1 MAMMTKRRILKTHK
15 VSGLQIRTSRTTGEV
30 THLLPVESIIY
41 SRQITS
47 SEGHAWPKDRGVRD
61 AGGPFDTLKLQYR
74 SSGLDDWAVWPNPE
88 YVELGP
94 TLTPAYEYRWIGTPY
109 ADGGGVFNQFTLV
122 DQSDGYYQSFV
133 PSDPYGAVEG
143 RGSELMSKAIP
154 TNPAIDGSVA
164 LAELFREGLPS
175 ILGSTLLKDR
185 IGFLRGLGGEYLNFE
200 FGWKPLV
207 SDLKNA
213 AKAVIDS
220 SSVLAQLERDSGRNV
235 RRKRYLPVTKTV
247 DVLTNWTT
255 KYPRGHPAAFWDSAP
270 WYRRTDEIERS
281 TWFSGCFTYYYEPSL
296 QSEVSRIAT
305 QARLL
310 YGLELTPEVV
320 WNLTPWS
327 WLIDWVTNVGPVLHN
342 LSAFQS
348 DDLVLRYGYVME
360 KTSRTYQVKSQFGNL
375 KVPGTWPKA
384 IHEEYSG
391 IRKIRRP
398 ATPYGF
404 GMDTGMF
411 DTRQWAILTALG
423 ITRR

>member
-1 MAMMTKRRILKTHK
+1 MTMRVKRRILRTHE
-15 VSGLQIRTSRTTGEV
+15 VHGYGLRTDRQTGVQTQLNAFSDVIR
-30 THLLPVESIIY
+30 
-41 SRQITS
+41 SRQITL
-47 SEGHAWPKDRGVRD
+47 SEGHLWPQGRGVRD
-61 AGGPFDTLKLQYR
+61 AGGPFDTLKLLYTN
-74 SSGLDDWAVWPNPE
+74 SVLDDSANWPNLK
-88 YVELGP
+88 YVEVGP
-94 TLTPAYEYRWIGTPY
+94 YLSAANEHRWYGTPVV
-109 ADGGGVFNQFTLV
+109 DGGGVFGQFTL
-122 DQSDGYYQSFV
+122 DNQTDEYYQSFV

-143 RGSELMSKAIP
+143 RGAELMSKAIP

-175 ILGSTLLKDR
+175 IIGGTLLKDR

-207 SDLKNA
+207 SDLKAA

-235 RRKRYLPVTKTV
+235 RRRRYLPTTRTV
-247 DVLTNWTT
+247 STLTGHNV
-255 KYPRGHPAAFWDSAP
+255 YPRGSTNFFWRGAP
-270 WYRRTDEIERS
+270 WYRRTETIERS
-281 TWFSGCFTYYYEPSL
+281 TWFSGCFTYMYEPSL

-310 YGLELTPEVV
+310 YGLELSPEVV

-327 WLIDWVTNVGPVLHN
+327 WLVDWVTNVGPVLHN

-360 KTSRTYQVKSQFGNL
+360 KTSRTYSLRSQFTDL
-375 KVPGTWPKA
+375 RVPGQWPTV
-384 IHEEYSG
+384 IEEGYSG
-391 IRKIRRP
+391 IRKIRRA

>member
-1 MAMMTKRRILKTHK
+1 MVMRTKRRILRTHK
-15 VSGLQIRTSRTTGEV
+15 VRTEGVRTSRSTGETTVLQPQDV
-30 THLLPVESIIY
+30 TIY

-47 SEGHAWPKDRGVRD
+47 SEGHAWPKGRGVRD
-61 AGGPFDTLKLQYR
+61 EGGPFDTLKLEYR
-74 SSGLDDWAVWPNPE
+74 NSVLDDSALVPDLKW
-88 YVELGP
+88 VEVGP
-94 TLTPAYEYRWIGTPY
+94 YIDAAYEFRWSGTPVI
-109 ADGGGVFNQFTLV
+109 DGAGLTGHFTL
-122 DQSDGYYQSFV
+122 DGQTDDYYQSFV

-143 RGSELMSKAIP
+143 RGSELMSGAIP
-154 TNPAIDGSVA
+154 TNPVLDGSVA

-175 ILGSTLLKDR
+175 IVGGTLLKDR
-185 IGFLRGLGGEYLNFE
+185 VGFLRGLGGEYLNYE

-235 RRKRYLPVTKTV
+235 RRRRYLPITRTAELLSKTTV
-247 DVLTNWTT
+247 
-255 KYPRGHPAAFWDSAP
+255 YPRGSNSRFWRGAP
-270 WYRRTDEIERS
+270 WYRRTETIERS

-296 QSEVSRIAT
+296 QSEVERIVT

-310 YGLELTPEVV
+310 YGIELTPEVV

-348 DDLVLRYGYVME
+348 DQLVLRYGYVME
-360 KTSRTYQVKSQFGNL
+360 KTSRTYSQVTNYTDL
-375 KVPGTWPKA
+375 TVPGRWPSVIK
-384 IHEEYSG
+384 EEYSG
-391 IRKIRRP
+391 IRKIRRA